1 MLYEVPD
8 RCEEQEGLL
17 FNQELDSAQIASEWR
32 KTDGSEIWGILRLF
46 FGGRRTA

>member
-17 FNQELDSAQIASEWR
+17 FNQELDSAKIASEWR
-32 KTDGSEIWGILRLF
+32 KTDGSEIREILRLLCR
-46 FGGRRTA
+46 GWRTA